1 MVIERLKQFID
12 AKGLTNKSFE
22 QMVGLSNGAI
32 GKALKGMILGIDKLE
47 NVLTVFPDLN
57 PTWLMTGKGDM
68 FGGVYE
74 LEKEVE
80 RLREENRRLRE
91 VKLPVTEVTPMAE
104 LFMRF
109 MDNQRQYNELM
120 ELMME
125 LYKKAK

>member
-68 FGGVYE
+68 FWGVYE

>member
-1 MVIERLKQFID
+1 
-12 AKGLTNKSFE
+12 
-22 QMVGLSNGAI
+22 MVGLSNGAI